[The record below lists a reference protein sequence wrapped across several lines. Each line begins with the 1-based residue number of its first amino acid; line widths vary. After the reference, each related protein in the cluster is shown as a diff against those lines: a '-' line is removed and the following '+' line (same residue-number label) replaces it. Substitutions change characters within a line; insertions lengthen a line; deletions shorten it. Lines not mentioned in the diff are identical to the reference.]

1 VSGASRNR
9 QPRSMA
15 EFEIAP
21 VNAFFGGTGMKAP
34 CLRTLIMLVLAL
46 TISSAAKAQKTS
58 DIINSGDDFL
68 AVCQYDNNRP
78 PDVCLAYI
86 AGVAGTLALNW
97 SDTGQ
102 RICVPDS
109 ATLRTTLDLVL
120 QYIKDNPEKRNQ
132 KTIFLV
138 AQITIKKYV
147 CEAPKQQPASAP
159 PPDSKVR
166 P

>member
-1 VSGASRNR
+1 
-9 QPRSMA
+9 
-15 EFEIAP
+15 
-21 VNAFFGGTGMKAP
+21 MKTRYI
-34 CLRTLIMLVLAL
+34 RTLITAVLAL

-58 DIINSGDDFL
+58 DIINTGDDFL

-78 PDVCLAYI
+78 PDVCLAYV

-102 RICVPDS
+102 RICIPNN

-132 KTIFLV
+132 KTIFLISQV
-138 AQITIKKYV
+138 AIKKYV
-147 CEAPKQQPASAP
+147 CEAPKP
-159 PPDSKVR
+159 PVAATPTPDPKVR

>member
-1 VSGASRNR
+1 V
-9 QPRSMA
+9 
-15 EFEIAP
+15 
-21 VNAFFGGTGMKAP
+21 KA
-34 CLRTLIMLVLAL
+34 LYIKTLIMAVLAL
-46 TISSAAKAQKTS
+46 TISSVAKAQKTS

-68 AVCQYDNNRP
+68 AVCQYDNDRP
-78 PDVCLAYI
+78 PDVCLAYV

-102 RICVPDS
+102 RICVPDN

-138 AQITIKKYV
+138 AQVTIKKYV
-147 CEAPKQQPASAP
+147 CEAGKPQAASVP
-159 PPDSKVR
+159 VSDLKVR

>member
-1 VSGASRNR
+1 MN
-9 QPRSMA
+9 
-15 EFEIAP
+15 AP
-21 VNAFFGGTGMKAP
+21 HVK
-34 CLRTLIMLVLAL
+34 TLVMIVLAL
-46 TISSAAKAQKTS
+46 AISSVARAQKTS

-68 AVCQYDNNRP
+68 TVCQYDNNRP
-78 PDVCLAYI
+78 PDVCLAYV

-120 QYIKDNPEKRNQ
+120 QFIKDNPEKRDQ

-138 AQITIKKYV
+138 AQVTIKKYV
-147 CEAPKQQPASAP
+147 CEAPKQQATSA
-159 PPDSKVR
+159 PDSKVR
-166 P
+166 Q

>member
-15 EFEIAP
+15 EFELAS
-21 VNAFFGGTGMKAP
+21 VNAFLGGTGMKAAS
-34 CLRTLIMLVLAL
+34 LRTLIMAVLAL

-68 AVCQYDNNRP
+68 AACQYDNNRP

-138 AQITIKKYV
+138 AQITIRKYV
-147 CEAPKQQPASAP
+147 CEAPKRQPASDPA
-159 PPDSKVR
+159 PDSKVR